1 MIHYWIIVIKSA
13 IEWAIVFK
21 KWLTSESVQNG
32 KYLKSKTKPYES
44 EINTTFPGGGTPKE
58 GFYCI
63 ILSAI
68 GIDSVF
74 KSVLEQC
81 KYILKRKR

>member
-32 KYLKSKTKPYES
+32 KYLKTKTKPYES
-44 EINTTFPGGGTPKE
+44 EINTTFPKE

-81 KYILKRKR
+81 KHILKRKR